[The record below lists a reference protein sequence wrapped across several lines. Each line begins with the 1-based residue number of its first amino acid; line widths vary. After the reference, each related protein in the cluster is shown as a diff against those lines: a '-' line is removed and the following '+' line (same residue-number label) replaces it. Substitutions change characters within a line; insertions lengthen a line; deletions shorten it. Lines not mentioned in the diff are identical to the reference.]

1 MFFGNI
7 GPYPPYL
14 SPYNLFNNPSLEFPS
29 QGTVTEQVTLIWF
42 YLKKIDEILDKMDIN
57 IKDVYDKQEIDDKIG
72 NVYSVINNN
81 KVASEQSDSI
91 INQNLNT
98 NVSFLQNQ
106 INENKIKEVKIKE
119 DQSMIFLHPNLKT
132 KNNSFKIKNYYI
144 INIDIHN
151 TGNEMS
157 VNSNNLL
164 AIFDE
169 PELLNIS
176 DEALSDNMYVLQS
189 YSQMLTRDV
198 NFGKLGTSPTGII
211 TGDSGITFPAY
222 KTVKI
227 FGVIKL

>member
-1 MFFGNI
+1 MFFWNI

-42 YLKKIDEILDKMDIN
+42 YLKKIDEILDKLDIN
-57 IKDVYDKQEIDDKIG
+57 IKDVYDKQEIDDKLG

-81 KVASEQSDSI
+81 KVASEQSDNI
-91 INQNLNT
+91 INQNLNS

-176 DEALSDNMYVLQS
+176 DEALSNNMYVLQS

-198 NFGKLGTSPTGII
+198 NFVKLGTSPTGII

>member
-1 MFFGNI
+1 MIFGNI

-42 YLKKIDEILDKMDIN
+42 YLKKIDEILDKLDIN
-57 IKDVYDKQEIDDKIG
+57 IKDVYDKQEIDDKLG

-81 KVASEQSDSI
+81 KVASEQSDNI
-91 INQNLNT
+91 INQNLNS
-98 NVSFLQNQ
+98 NVRFLQNQ
-106 INENKIKEVKIKE
+106 INENEIKEVKIKE

-198 NFGKLGTSPTGII
+198 MFGKLGTSPTGII

-222 KTVKI
+222 KNVKI

>member
-72 NVYSVINNN
+72 NVYTVINNN
-81 KVASEQSDSI
+81 KVASEQSDNI
-91 INQNLNT
+91 INQNLNS

-119 DQSMIFLHPNLKT
+119 DQSMIFLNPNLKT

>member
-81 KVASEQSDSI
+81 KVSSEQSDNI

-98 NVSFLQNQ
+98 NVRFLQNQ
-106 INENKIKEVKIKE
+106 INENEIKEVKIKE
-119 DQSMIFLHPNLKT
+119 DQSMIFLSPNLKT

-176 DEALSDNMYVLQS
+176 DEALSNNMNVLQS

-198 NFGKLGTSPTGII
+198 MFGKLGTSPTGII

-222 KTVKI
+222 KNVKI